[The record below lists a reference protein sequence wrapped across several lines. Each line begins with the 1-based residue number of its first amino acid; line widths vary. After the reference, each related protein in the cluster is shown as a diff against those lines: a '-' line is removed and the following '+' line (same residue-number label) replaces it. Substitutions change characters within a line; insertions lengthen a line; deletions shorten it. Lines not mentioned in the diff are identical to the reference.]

1 MADKPAQV
9 KCVVWDLDG
18 TIWEGTLSE
27 GGAGCLRQGVLE
39 TIHELDRRGILH
51 SLASKNDPPHSMKK
65 LEEFGLAP
73 YFLFPPI
80 SLGPTSPAL
89 PTILPPPTPQSDAV
103 ALLGCHAFLRGE

>member
-39 TIHELDRRGILH
+39 TIHELDRRG
-51 SLASKNDPPHSMKK
+51 SS
-65 LEEFGLAP
+65 
-73 YFLFPPI
+73 
-80 SLGPTSPAL
+80 SP
-89 PTILPPPTPQSDAV
+89 LPPKTMRPMP
-103 ALLGCHAFLRGE
+103 